1 MVVIFLYK
9 YNILNIGR
17 GYGEEEGKREDEEEE
32 EEEEEEEVDSCAWDF
47 FSVTHCNVSYLW
59 KKSNL
64 VESMYKMTI
73 TTMMTST
80 TTKRMIMVTSA
91 RTATARRRK
100 DVA

>member
-1 MVVIFLYK
+1 MGRRR
-9 YNILNIGR
+9 GR
-17 GYGEEEGKREDEEEE
+17 GEGED

-47 FSVTHCNVSYLW
+47 FSHCNASYLW

-91 RTATARRRK
+91 RTATAEVMKRHGMIMSR
-100 DVA
+100 